1 METAYIAD
9 NQQTLLGRLF
19 ESERQ
24 FTAAAAVPEACARV
38 RPVEGSWSVLEVVEH
53 IALSDR
59 AMLEPYRDAGE
70 NTHPVDRDAERF
82 IATVGR
88 DLTNRRQAPP
98 QVHPTGRFASP
109 AGAWQQYRRTR
120 AEIVHLIE
128 SSDEDFR
135 TKRVLHPVMEMDG
148 YQLFLLIAAHSE
160 RHTRQIETL
169 KESARY
175 RAANRQ
181 RTAS

>member
-9 NQQTLLGRLF
+9 NQQTLLSRSL

-38 RPVEGSWSVLEVVEH
+38 RPVEGSWSVLEVVEPVVL
-53 IALSDR
+53 ADR
-59 AMLEPYRDAGE
+59 GMLEPCRDAGG
-70 NTHPVDRDAERF
+70 NTDPVNRDAERF
-82 IATVGR
+82 MATVGR
-88 DLTNRRQAPP
+88 DLSNRRQAPP
-98 QVHPTGRFASP
+98 HGHPTGGFASP
-109 AGAWQQYRRTR
+109 AEALQQYRWTR

-135 TKRVLHPVMEMDG
+135 TKRGLHPVMEMEG

-160 RHTRQIETL
+160 RHTRQIEAL
-169 KESARY
+169 KGSTRY

-181 RTAS
+181 PTAS